1 MLKKLFVH
9 EWRSFWKVPA
19 AMCLFALAYALIGA
33 LTFQTDLWT
42 SDYRLVRLV
51 LVFGSIGYFIL
62 LIAPAIVLLIYTAL
76 RFYRN
81 LFTDEGYL
89 MHTLPVKKWELI
101 TAKGLV
107 AVIWNV
113 ITTITTLLAVF
124 LVVLLISIS
133 SRYGSLTW
141 VDMSESFAQFF
152 HEAIPI
158 IKEMFRM
165 PVWMVV
171 LLFLGSFIVSA
182 FYGTL
187 LLYASVSIG
196 HLWKKHPMAGT
207 VLSYIVFYLAIS
219 FLTSAFNINS
229 LNRIL
234 GNVFWAPYSTA
245 SMEIETA
252 TAYASMGDYI
262 LSVLGNS
269 YLVSV
274 IGILVFY
281 AITEWIMSHKL
292 NLD

>member
-42 SDYRLVRLV
+42 SDYWLVRLV

-76 RFYRN
+76 RFYQN

-124 LVVLLISIS
+124 LVVLLISMS
-133 SRYGSLTW
+133 SRYGGVTWADLT
-141 VDMSESFAQFF
+141 ESFAQFF

-158 IKEMFRM
+158 VKEMFRM
-165 PVWMVV
+165 PVWMVA
-171 LLFLGSFIVSA
+171 LLFLGSFIVGA
-182 FYGTL
+182 FYNTL

-196 HLWKKHPMAGT
+196 RLWKKHPMAGT
-207 VLSYIVFYLAIS
+207 ALSYIGFYLAIS
-219 FLTSAFNINS
+219 FLTSAFSINS
-229 LNRIL
+229 LNL
-234 GNVFWAPYSTA
+234 TMGNIFFA
-245 SMEIETA
+245 SNY
-252 TAYASMGDYI
+252 TAYASMGDY
-262 LSVLGNS
+262 LLRGLGNG
-269 YLVSV
+269 YLVSA

>member
-42 SDYRLVRLV
+42 SDYWLVRLV

-76 RFYRN
+76 RFYQN

-124 LVVLLISIS
+124 LVVLLISMS
-133 SRYGSLTW
+133 SRYGGVTWADLT
-141 VDMSESFAQFF
+141 ESFAQFF

-158 IKEMFRM
+158 VKEMFRM
-165 PVWMVV
+165 PVWMVA
-171 LLFLGSFIVSA
+171 LLFLGNFIVGA
-182 FYGTL
+182 FYNTL

-207 VLSYIVFYLAIS
+207 VLSYIGFYLAIS
-219 FLTSAFNINS
+219 FLTSAFSINS
-229 LNRIL
+229 LNL
-234 GNVFWAPYSTA
+234 TMGNIFFA
-245 SMEIETA
+245 SNY
-252 TAYASMGDYI
+252 TAYASMGDY
-262 LSVLGNS
+262 LLRVLGNS
-269 YLVSV
+269 YLVSA

>member
-19 AMCLFALAYALIGA
+19 AMCLFALVYALIGA

-42 SDYRLVRLV
+42 SDYWLVRLV

-76 RFYRN
+76 RFYQN

-124 LVVLLISIS
+124 LVVLLISMS
-133 SRYGSLTW
+133 SRYGGVTWADLT
-141 VDMSESFAQFF
+141 ESFAQFF

-158 IKEMFRM
+158 VKEMFRM
-165 PVWMVV
+165 PVWMVA
-171 LLFLGSFIVSA
+171 LLFLGNFIVGA
-182 FYGTL
+182 FYNTL

-207 VLSYIVFYLAIS
+207 VLSYIGFYLAIS
-219 FLTSAFNINS
+219 FLTSAFSINS
-229 LNRIL
+229 LNL
-234 GNVFWAPYSTA
+234 TMGNIFFA
-245 SMEIETA
+245 SNY
-252 TAYASMGDYI
+252 TAYASMGDY
-262 LSVLGNS
+262 LLRVLGNG
-269 YLVSV
+269 YLVSA

>member
-9 EWRSFWKVPA
+9 EWRSFWRVPA

-42 SDYRLVRLV
+42 SDYWLVRLV

-76 RFYRN
+76 RFYQN

-124 LVVLLISIS
+124 LVVLLISMS
-133 SRYGSLTW
+133 SRYGGVTWADLT
-141 VDMSESFAQFF
+141 ESFAQFF

-158 IKEMFRM
+158 VKEMFRM
-165 PVWMVV
+165 PVWMVA
-171 LLFLGSFIVSA
+171 LLFLGNFIVGA
-182 FYGTL
+182 FYNTL

-207 VLSYIVFYLAIS
+207 VLSYIGFYLAIS
-219 FLTSAFNINS
+219 FLTSAFSINS
-229 LNRIL
+229 LNL
-234 GNVFWAPYSTA
+234 TMGNIFFA
-245 SMEIETA
+245 SNY
-252 TAYASMGDYI
+252 TAYASMGDY
-262 LSVLGNS
+262 LLRVLGNS
-269 YLVSV
+269 YLVSA

>member
-1 MLKKLFVH
+1 MLKKLLVH

-42 SDYRLVRLV
+42 SDYWLVRLV

-76 RFYRN
+76 RFYQN

-124 LVVLLISIS
+124 LVVLLISMS
-133 SRYGSLTW
+133 SRYGGVTW
-141 VDMSESFAQFF
+141 ADITESFAQFF

-158 IKEMFRM
+158 VKEMFRM
-165 PVWMVV
+165 PVWMVA
-171 LLFLGSFIVSA
+171 LLFLGSFIVGA
-182 FYGTL
+182 FYNTL

-207 VLSYIVFYLAIS
+207 ALSYIGFYLAIS
-219 FLTSAFNINS
+219 FLTSAFSINS
-229 LNRIL
+229 LNL
-234 GNVFWAPYSTA
+234 TMGNIFFA
-245 SMEIETA
+245 SNY
-252 TAYASMGDYI
+252 TAYASMGDY
-262 LSVLGNS
+262 LLRGLGNG
-269 YLVSV
+269 YLVSA

>member
-42 SDYRLVRLV
+42 SDYWLVRLV

-76 RFYRN
+76 RFYQN

-124 LVVLLISIS
+124 LVVLLISMS
-133 SRYGSLTW
+133 SRYGGVTW
-141 VDMSESFAQFF
+141 ADITESFAQFF

-158 IKEMFRM
+158 VKEMFRM
-165 PVWMVV
+165 PVWMVA
-171 LLFLGSFIVSA
+171 LLFLGSFIVGA
-182 FYGTL
+182 FYNTL

-207 VLSYIVFYLAIS
+207 VLSYIGFYLAIS
-219 FLTSAFNINS
+219 FLTSAFSINS
-229 LNRIL
+229 LNL
-234 GNVFWAPYSTA
+234 TMGNIFFALDS
-245 SMEIETA
+245 SDS
-252 TAYASMGDYI
+252 TAYASMGDY
-262 LSVLGNS
+262 LLRVLGNG
-269 YLVSV
+269 YLVSA

>member
-33 LTFQTDLWT
+33 LTFQTDLWNN
-42 SDYRLVRLV
+42 DYRLVRLV

-62 LIAPAIVLLIYTAL
+62 LIAPAIILSIYTAL

-113 ITTITTLLAVF
+113 ITTITTLLSVL
-124 LVVLLISIS
+124 LVILLISMS
-133 SRYGSLTW
+133 SRYGGVTW
-141 VDMSESFAQFF
+141 ADITESFAQFF

-158 IKEMFRM
+158 VKEMFRM
-165 PVWMVV
+165 PVWMVA
-171 LLFLGSFIVSA
+171 LLFLGSFIVGA
-182 FYGTL
+182 FYNTL

-207 VLSYIVFYLAIS
+207 VLSYIGFYLAIS
-219 FLTSAFNINS
+219 FLTSAFSINS
-229 LNRIL
+229 LNL
-234 GNVFWAPYSTA
+234 TMGNIFFA
-245 SMEIETA
+245 SNY
-252 TAYASMGDYI
+252 TAYASMGDY
-262 LSVLGNS
+262 LLRVLGNG
-269 YLVSV
+269 YLVSA

>member
-42 SDYRLVRLV
+42 SDYWLVRLV

-76 RFYRN
+76 RFYQN

-124 LVVLLISIS
+124 LVVLLISMS
-133 SRYGSLTW
+133 SRYGGVTWADLT
-141 VDMSESFAQFF
+141 ESFAQFF

-158 IKEMFRM
+158 VKEMFRM
-165 PVWMVV
+165 PVWMVA
-171 LLFLGSFIVSA
+171 LLFLGNFIVGA
-182 FYGTL
+182 FYNTL

-207 VLSYIVFYLAIS
+207 VLSYIGFYLAIS
-219 FLTSAFNINS
+219 FLTSAFSINS
-229 LNRIL
+229 LNL
-234 GNVFWAPYSTA
+234 TMGNIFFA
-245 SMEIETA
+245 SNY
-252 TAYASMGDYI
+252 TAYASMGDY
-262 LSVLGNS
+262 LLRVLGNG
-269 YLVSV
+269 YLVSA

>member
-62 LIAPAIVLLIYTAL
+62 LIAPAIILSIYTAL

-107 AVIWNV
+107 AVIWDV
-113 ITTITTLLAVF
+113 ITTITTLLSVL
-124 LVVLLISIS
+124 LVILLISMS
-133 SRYGSLTW
+133 SRYGGVTW
-141 VDMSESFAQFF
+141 ADITESFAQFF

-158 IKEMFRM
+158 VKEMFRM
-165 PVWMVV
+165 PVWMVA
-171 LLFLGSFIVSA
+171 LLFLGSFIVGA
-182 FYGTL
+182 FYNTL

-207 VLSYIVFYLAIS
+207 VLSYIGFYLAIS
-219 FLTSAFNINS
+219 FLTSAFSINS
-229 LNRIL
+229 LNL
-234 GNVFWAPYSTA
+234 TMGNIFFA
-245 SMEIETA
+245 SNY
-252 TAYASMGDYI
+252 TAYASMGDY
-262 LSVLGNS
+262 LLRVLGNG
-269 YLVSV
+269 YLVSA

>member
-19 AMCLFALAYALIGA
+19 AMCLFALVYAFIGA
-33 LTFQTDLWT
+33 LTFQTDLWNN
-42 SDYRLVRLV
+42 DYRLVRLV

-62 LIAPAIVLLIYTAL
+62 LIAPAIILSIYTAL

-124 LVVLLISIS
+124 LVVLLISMS
-133 SRYGSLTW
+133 SRYGGVTW
-141 VDMSESFAQFF
+141 ADITESFAQFF

-158 IKEMFRM
+158 VKEMFRM
-165 PVWMVV
+165 PVWMVA
-171 LLFLGSFIVSA
+171 LLFLGSFIVGA
-182 FYGTL
+182 FYNTL

-207 VLSYIVFYLAIS
+207 VLSYIGFYLAIS
-219 FLTSAFNINS
+219 FLTSAFSINS
-229 LNRIL
+229 LNL
-234 GNVFWAPYSTA
+234 TMGNIFFA
-245 SMEIETA
+245 SNY
-252 TAYASMGDYI
+252 TAYASMGDY
-262 LSVLGNS
+262 LLRVLGNG
-269 YLVSV
+269 YLVSA

>member
-1 MLKKLFVH
+1 
-9 EWRSFWKVPA
+9 
-19 AMCLFALAYALIGA
+19 MCLFALAYALIGA

-124 LVVLLISIS
+124 LVVLLISMS
-133 SRYGSLTW
+133 SRYGGVTWADLT
-141 VDMSESFAQFF
+141 ESFAQFF

-158 IKEMFRM
+158 VKEMFRM
-165 PVWMVV
+165 PVWMVA
-171 LLFLGSFIVSA
+171 LLFLGNFIVGA
-182 FYGTL
+182 FYNTL

-207 VLSYIVFYLAIS
+207 VLSYIGFYLAIS
-219 FLTSAFNINS
+219 FLTSAFSINS
-229 LNRIL
+229 LNL
-234 GNVFWAPYSTA
+234 TMGNIFFA
-245 SMEIETA
+245 SDS

-269 YLVSV
+269 YLVSA

-281 AITEWIMSHKL
+281 SITEWIMSHKL

>member
-62 LIAPAIVLLIYTAL
+62 LIAPAIILSIYTAL

-113 ITTITTLLAVF
+113 ITTITTLLSVL
-124 LVVLLISIS
+124 LVILLISMS
-133 SRYGSLTW
+133 SRYGGVTW
-141 VDMSESFAQFF
+141 ADITESFAQFF

-158 IKEMFRM
+158 VKEMFRM
-165 PVWMVV
+165 PVWMVA
-171 LLFLGSFIVSA
+171 LLFLDSFIVGA
-182 FYGTL
+182 FYNTL

-207 VLSYIVFYLAIS
+207 VLSYIGFYLAIS
-219 FLTSAFNINS
+219 FLTSAFSINS
-229 LNRIL
+229 LNL
-234 GNVFWAPYSTA
+234 TMGNIFFA
-245 SMEIETA
+245 SNY
-252 TAYASMGDYI
+252 TAYASMGDY
-262 LSVLGNS
+262 LLRVLGNG
-269 YLVSV
+269 YLVSA

>member
-124 LVVLLISIS
+124 LVILLISMS
-133 SRYGSLTW
+133 SRYGGVTW
-141 VDMSESFAQFF
+141 ADITESFAQFF
-152 HEAIPI
+152 QEAIPI
-158 IKEMFRM
+158 VKEMFRM
-165 PVWMVV
+165 PVWMVA
-171 LLFLGSFIVSA
+171 LLFLGNFIVGA
-182 FYGTL
+182 FYNTL

-207 VLSYIVFYLAIS
+207 VLSYIGFYLAIS
-219 FLTSAFNINS
+219 FLTSAFSINS
-229 LNRIL
+229 LNRTM
-234 GNVFWAPYSTA
+234 GNIFFAPDS
-245 SMEIETA
+245 
-252 TAYASMGDYI
+252 TAYASMGDYL
-262 LSVLGNS
+262 LSVLGNG
-269 YLVSV
+269 YLVSA

-281 AITEWIMSHKL
+281 SITEWIMSHKL

>member
-62 LIAPAIVLLIYTAL
+62 LIAPAIILSIYTAL

-113 ITTITTLLAVF
+113 ITTITTLLSVL
-124 LVVLLISIS
+124 LVILLISMS
-133 SRYGSLTW
+133 SRYGGVTW
-141 VDMSESFAQFF
+141 ADITESFAQFF

-158 IKEMFRM
+158 VKELFRM
-165 PVWMVV
+165 HV
-171 LLFLGSFIVSA
+171 
-182 FYGTL
+182 
-187 LLYASVSIG
+187 
-196 HLWKKHPMAGT
+196 
-207 VLSYIVFYLAIS
+207 
-219 FLTSAFNINS
+219 
-229 LNRIL
+229 
-234 GNVFWAPYSTA
+234 
-245 SMEIETA
+245 
-252 TAYASMGDYI
+252 
-262 LSVLGNS
+262 
-269 YLVSV
+269 
-274 IGILVFY
+274 
-281 AITEWIMSHKL
+281 
-292 NLD
+292 

>member
-9 EWRSFWKVPA
+9 EWRSFWRVPA

-124 LVVLLISIS
+124 LVVLLISMS
-133 SRYGSLTW
+133 SRYGGVTW
-141 VDMSESFAQFF
+141 ADITESFAQFF

-165 PVWMVV
+165 PVWMVA
-171 LLFLGSFIVSA
+171 LLFLGNFIVGA
-182 FYGTL
+182 FYNTL

-207 VLSYIVFYLAIS
+207 VLSYIGFYLAIS
-219 FLTSAFNINS
+219 FLTSAFSINS
-229 LNRIL
+229 LNL
-234 GNVFWAPYSTA
+234 TMGNIFFA
-245 SMEIETA
+245 SDS

-269 YLVSV
+269 YLVSA

-281 AITEWIMSHKL
+281 SITEWIMSHKL